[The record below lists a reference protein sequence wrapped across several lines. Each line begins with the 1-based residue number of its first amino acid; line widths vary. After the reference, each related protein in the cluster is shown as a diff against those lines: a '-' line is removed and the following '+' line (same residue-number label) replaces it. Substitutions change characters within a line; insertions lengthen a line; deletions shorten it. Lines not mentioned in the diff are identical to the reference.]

1 MRFTFDAST
10 IDPNQMPE
18 PLPLNWY
25 HVTIT
30 REEIKETSGSAGKGQ
45 SLTFF
50 LKVLSGPHAGREQRD
65 QLNIDNP
72 NPTTVRIAQ
81 QRLSAYAHV
90 TGQVRFNDTAELF
103 NKPFAAKIGPQE
115 DNPKYGE
122 VFGLKDMQGN
132 EPGRQ
137 PLTSQSTSNWDQPPT
152 QQQQPPSWAPQANPT
167 QPFAQ
172 TASGQIHAAS
182 NQSGIFA
189 QTALPS
195 GMMTST
201 PSSPSFANGGL
212 TPAFPTS
219 QTPQQS
225 AFSQPASGLPVA
237 DAGRPPWM
245 K

>member
-10 IDPNQMPE
+10 IDPNQMLE

-30 REEIKETSGSAGKGQ
+30 REEIKETNGSAGKGQ

-103 NKPFAAKIGPQE
+103 NKPFAARIGPQE

-122 VFGLKDMQGN
+122 VFGLRDMQGN

-137 PLTSQSTSNWDQPPT
+137 HQSANLSNQNFEDSRRQAA
-152 QQQQPPSWAPQANPT
+152 WAPQANPT
-167 QPFAQ
+167 QPFASTANGQ
-172 TASGQIHAAS
+172 TQANHGHVGMFAPPATTFPS
-182 NQSGIFA
+182 N
-189 QTALPS
+189 
-195 GMMTST
+195 
-201 PSSPSFANGGL
+201 PSFANGGL

-219 QTPQQS
+219 QTSQQ
-225 AFSQPASGLPVA
+225 AGFLQPATGLPVA